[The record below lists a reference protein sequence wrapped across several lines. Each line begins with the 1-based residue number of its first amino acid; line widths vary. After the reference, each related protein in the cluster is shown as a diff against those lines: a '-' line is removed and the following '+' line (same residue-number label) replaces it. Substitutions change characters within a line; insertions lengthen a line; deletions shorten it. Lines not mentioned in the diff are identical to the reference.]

1 MHTHDTAPEP
11 LASCPALRISDA
23 QRYALVMVALQQGIT
38 AQLSQSSPRESP
50 SITPPFPLQA
60 IKSPT
65 YVLLGSCSQC
75 SKVSVISGLAH
86 A

>member
-1 MHTHDTAPEP
+1 MHTRVTAPEP
-11 LASCPALRISDA
+11 LASCPALRISNA
-23 QRYALVMVALQQGIT
+23 QRYALVMVALQHGVT
-38 AQLSQSSPRESP
+38 AAQSSPRESP
-50 SITPPFPLQA
+50 SINPPFPLQA